1 MQTRSLTFQIAF
13 KCIKVQ
19 AKEERTS
26 WAALFDACSAWEVL
40 RAAVSCQDTSAVL
53 SMHALQTL

>member
-13 KCIKVQ
+13 NCIKVQ

-26 WAALFDACSAWEVL
+26 WAALFNACSAWE
-40 RAAVSCQDTSAVL
+40 AVQPSRVRTSAVL
-53 SMHALQTL
+53 SIHALQTL